1 MKTVQILEPDDT
13 VDPEDWCRP
22 LVLISMSGGHSDG
35 YSFKN
40 AYSGTPEN
48 NVKWVKVKDQFGPIW
63 FGKMTRVINYEI
75 GMRYEF
81 VRGDLPSTHILSMK
95 DYTCLSKELTGK

>member
-1 MKTVQILEPDDT
+1 MKTVQILEPDDLI
-13 VDPEDWCRP
+13 DPEDWCRP
-22 LVLISMSGGHSDG
+22 LMLISMSGGHSDS
-35 YSFKN
+35 YSFKG

-63 FGKMTRVINYEI
+63 FGKMTREVNFEL

-81 VRGDLPSTHILSMK
+81 LRGNLPSTHCLDMK
-95 DYTCLSKELTGK
+95 DYTILSKVLTQK